1 MLTNLRKR
9 IDEHREFQKE
19 IKNIRK
25 QQIEIITELKN
36 TLEKFNSRMNE
47 IETWDQLAGR
57 QINVKYLDKEEKKT
71 E

>member
-1 MLTNLRKR
+1 MNTGNFK
-9 IDEHREFQKE
+9 KE

-47 IETWDQLAGR
+47 TETWDQLAGR
-57 QINVKYLDKEEKKT
+57 QINVKYLDKEEKKNKIK
-71 E
+71 EVSKS

>member
-1 MLTNLRKR
+1 MNTGNFK
-9 IDEHREFQKE
+9 KE

-57 QINVKYLDKEEKKT
+57 QINVKYLDKEEKKKQNKSS

>member
-1 MLTNLRKR
+1 MNTGNFK
-9 IDEHREFQKE
+9 KE

-47 IETWDQLAGR
+47 TET
-57 QINVKYLDKEEKKT
+57 
-71 E
+71 

>member
-1 MLTNLRKR
+1 MNTGNFK
-9 IDEHREFQKE
+9 KE

-57 QINVKYLDKEEKKT
+57 QINVKYLDKEEKKKQNKRS

>member
-1 MLTNLRKR
+1 MNTGNFK
-9 IDEHREFQKE
+9 KE

-57 QINVKYLDKEEKKT
+57 QINVKYLDKEEKKNRIK
-71 E
+71 EVSKS